1 MPGRRGRPGGPAPTA
16 ATLRTE
22 LLVPTATVTHSPSRG
37 DAHHF
42 TVKAGDRSAE
52 DAALRYVPAPPRPQG
67 AGGRPR
73 ARARLARGRAADGWF
88 EEDEEVRTSPGRAR
102 RIR

>member
-22 LLVPTATVTHSPSRG
+22 LLVPSATVTHSPSRA

-52 DAALRYVPAPPRPQG
+52 DAALRYVDSPIAELRG
-67 AGGRPR
+67 LV
-73 ARARLARGRAADGWF
+73 RLDWDAMDGWF
-88 EEDEEVRTSPGRAR
+88 EEDEEVRTSPGRAT

>member
-1 MPGRRGRPGGPAPTA
+1 VPGRRGRPGGPAPTA

-52 DAALRYVPAPPRPQG
+52 DAALRYIDSPIAELRGLV
-67 AGGRPR
+67 
-73 ARARLARGRAADGWF
+73 RLDWDAMDGWF